1 MRDHATRRA
10 MPVEQSILWK
20 PLHDAH
26 YVVASLQAR
35 DGGRRKI
42 FLRQQALATALSH
55 VRKHGRRSVGLL
67 LGQFYECNG
76 SGTDY
81 MVVESIGDLCV
92 VGDESE
98 TAATLSES
106 LATRSP

>member
-35 DGGRRKI
+35 DGGRRKV
-42 FLRQQALATALSH
+42 FVRQQALAAAAAH
-55 VRKHGRRSVGLL
+55 VRGHGRRTIGLL
-67 LGQFYECNG
+67 LGQFYECPVSN
-76 SGTDY
+76 T
-81 MVVESIGDLCV
+81 
-92 VGDESE
+92 
-98 TAATLSES
+98 
-106 LATRSP
+106 